1 MSVVVQNSFYG
12 VLLGIFFPFLSLVL
26 TGFLGESGKDEGIL
40 YSIILT
46 APFVLGFAGL
56 LIGKHKKTILKQNQE
71 LQNENHKLEKLVEK
85 KVKEILE
92 KEQEIIRVQALKES
106 LGTFSH
112 YINNSVGIM
121 YSFAQTSKKFGEN
134 KSNDLENVV
143 LSESKKIQIVLR
155 VLEEMVK
162 SNQLKLRDYSKGIK
176 IFDVEE
182 EVQKR
187 VREFEKLN
195 QN

>member
-1 MSVVVQNSFYG
+1 MSVVIKNVFYG
-12 VLLGIFFPFLSLVL
+12 ILLGVSFPLLSLIL
-26 TGFLGESGKDEGIL
+26 TGLFEENEGIL

-46 APFVLGFAGL
+46 APFVLGFAGF
-56 LIGKHKKTILKQNQE
+56 LIGKHKETILKQNRE
-71 LQNENHKLEKLVEK
+71 LQNENEELEKLVQK
-85 KVKEILE
+85 KVNEVLE
-92 KEQEIIRVQALKES
+92 KEEEIIRVQTLKES

-121 YSFAQTSKKFGEN
+121 FSFAQTSKKFGQK
-134 KSNDLENVV
+134 KSFELENIV
-143 LSESKKIQIVLR
+143 LSESKKIQIVLK

-162 SNQLKLRDYSKGIK
+162 SKTVKLRDYSKGIK
-176 IFDVEE
+176 IFDVEV

-187 VREFEKLN
+187 IKAFEKN

>member
-12 VLLGIFFPFLSLVL
+12 VLLGIFFPFLSIVL

-134 KSNDLENVV
+134 KSNDLENAV